1 VRALLR
7 VLTPLIGLALAAA
20 GVLLVIEVV
29 AAWLQPF
36 QPAGARGWV
45 VVPWPGWRSA
55 LEGLSWRSEP
65 VAWVGIGVG
74 VVGLVL
80 VLVALLA
87 RRSDVLLD
95 GPEPGVTATTSP
107 RVLAQLVG
115 RRVRATDD
123 VAAASVT
130 ASRRRVSVSAQAWGE
145 AGPELRE
152 AIAARVDELLD
163 RLPLRHRPTVSVS
176 VSRRKGVR

>member
-1 VRALLR
+1 MRAVLR
-7 VLTPLIGLALAAA
+7 VLTPLIGLVVAAA

-29 AAWLQPF
+29 AAWLLPF
-36 QPAGARGWV
+36 QPPDARGWL
-45 VVPWPGWRSA
+45 VVPWPQWRA
-55 LEGLSWRSEP
+55 VLEQLSWRSDP
-65 VAWVGIGVG
+65 VPAVAIGVG

-87 RRSDVLLD
+87 RRSDVPLD
-95 GPEPGVTATTSP
+95 GPEPGMTATTSP

-130 ASRRRVSVSAQAWGE
+130 ASRRRVAVTVQAWGE
-145 AGPELRE
+145 AGQELRS
-152 AIAARVDELLD
+152 AIAVRVDELLD
-163 RLPLRHRPTVSVS
+163 ELPLRHRPSVSVS
-176 VSRRKGVR
+176 VSRRKGPR

>member
-45 VVPWPGWRSA
+45 VVPWPQWKAA
-55 LEGLSWRSEP
+55 LDQLSWRSDP
-65 VAWVGIGVG
+65 VPAVAIGVA

-80 VLVALLA
+80 VLVGLLA
-87 RRSDVLLD
+87 RRSDIALD
-95 GPEPGVTATTSP
+95 GPRPSMTAATSP

-123 VAAASVT
+123 VAGASVT

-145 AGPELRE
+145 PGPELRD
-152 AIAARVDELLD
+152 AIAARVDELVD
-163 RLPLRHRPTVSVS
+163 ALPLRRRPRVSVS
-176 VSRRKGVR
+176 VVQRKGVR